1 MKVNICYPGE
11 DLWSFDLKV
20 EDLEDVFAQFNHGS
34 GRESKDFISQRMRSL
49 SVGDFVQFDGQ
60 WWECLSYG
68 WDMVKPNYV
77 IRQCCIRG
85 KKDLRLFI

>member
-34 GRESKDFISQRMRSL
+34 GKESKEFISQRMRSL
-49 SVGDFVQFDGQ
+49 SAIRWPMVGMPILWLGHGQ
-60 WWECLSYG
+60 AKLCNRTMLYSW
-68 WDMVKPNYV
+68 
-77 IRQCCIRG
+77 
-85 KKDLRLFI
+85 